1 MSNIAAAA
9 RLPSYNGFPIPVAQ
23 PTYERQPGQS
33 DTDWKN
39 LGDKTKKEIVTRRNR
54 AERLQRFQSGLG
66 KATLTGLLGGTAA
79 ILTDLYLHDFVPD
92 ATRDTIADWGIVA
105 LGASLATQI
114 GTGVAKEV
122 ISSPDKP
129 VEQSIERMMSFNKIG
144 GKHLAAK
151 LAKWGS
157 KFVKWGALGV
167 AGLAVAEGLVGQD
180 ISGGTLEMLVP
191 GSDILPNIPNIEPS
205 MAYPAAGLAV
215 AGEVAH
221 RLYSTQ
227 DKTYEAAADFVR
239 LDQAA
244 DKKSPEAKMFKGA
257 KEFLQEKKGLAKMAW
272 SKLLTGDPVEALF
285 WNFQKS
291 KADVEGIKGV
301 GSATLSEI
309 VRSNVGKWENLITN
323 IKKYQTWP
331 LIGAGIT
338 GLISPALSGPLADAM
353 EVVNPSVWA
362 GLAMTGLAKYALFD
376 KPQAEYMQGV
386 SYAFNTKLNTGREK
400 RTVGPVI

>member
-1 MSNIAAAA
+1 MCSYAAAA
-9 RLPSYNGFPIPVAQ
+9 RLDAYGGFPPRANPVS
-23 PTYERQPGQS
+23 ERPLGL
-33 DTDWKN
+33 TNTEWEN
-39 LGDKTKKEIVTRRNR
+39 LGKRRKKEIISRRIR
-54 AERLQRFQSGLG
+54 SERLQRFQSGLG

-92 ATRDTIADWGIVA
+92 ATRDTIADWGTVA

-122 ISSPDKP
+122 ISAPDKP
-129 VEQSIERMMSFNKIG
+129 VEQSVERMMSFNKIG

-180 ISGGTLEMLVP
+180 ISGGTLEMLMP

-215 AGEVAH
+215 AGEIGH

-227 DKTYEAAADFVR
+227 DKAYEAAVDFVR
-239 LDQAA
+239 LDPAA
-244 DKKSPEAKMFKGA
+244 DKKSSEAKMFKGA

-309 VRSNVGKWENLITN
+309 VRSNVGKWENLIIN
-323 IKKYQTWP
+323 VKKNQSWP

-353 EVVNPSVWA
+353 EAVNPSIWA

-376 KPQAEYMQGV
+376 KPQAEYMQAV
-386 SYAFNTKLNTGREK
+386 RNSFNDKLNSGREK